1 MDLRPGCTLSA
12 TVYGRGSKISAQG
25 DGQGDGL
32 PFHKK
37 KKQTNILQILVSF
50 ITQLKSQN
58 IQPTSVSFRGP
69 DSGKTSLECNIR
81 RLYVNASI
89 FVKEK
94 FPSMCALWFKGMAAA
109 AAALL
114 LLVGA

>member
-1 MDLRPGCTLSA
+1 MDCL
-12 TVYGRGSKISAQG
+12 
-25 DGQGDGL
+25 
-32 PFHKK
+32 FKK
-37 KKQTNILQILVSF
+37 KKKNPNILQILVSF

-109 AAALL
+109 AAAALL